1 MNIIINKIILMF
13 AIIFGTVLKSFLLE
27 FYCLEKL
34 QVLFNER
41 KKKTFAGSKTVL
53 VVNFE
58 LIKQFSSERRFSFEV
73 GRPFQPRQVVFLR
86 WLENALDS
94 FH

>member
-1 MNIIINKIILMF
+1 MNMIMNKIILMF

-34 QVLFNER
+34 QVLFNE
-41 KKKTFAGSKTVL
+41 KKTFAGSKTVL

-86 WLENALDS
+86 WLENALGS

>member
-34 QVLFNER
+34 QVLFNE
-41 KKKTFAGSKTVL
+41 KKKLLQVQ
-53 VVNFE
+53 
-58 LIKQFSSERRFSFEV
+58 KQF
-73 GRPFQPRQVVFLR
+73 
-86 WLENALDS
+86 
-94 FH
+94 

>member
-1 MNIIINKIILMF
+1 MNMIINKIILMF
-13 AIIFGTVLKSFLLE
+13 AIIFETVLKSFLLE

-34 QVLFNER
+34 QVLFNE

-73 GRPFQPRQVVFLR
+73 GRLFQPRQVVFLR